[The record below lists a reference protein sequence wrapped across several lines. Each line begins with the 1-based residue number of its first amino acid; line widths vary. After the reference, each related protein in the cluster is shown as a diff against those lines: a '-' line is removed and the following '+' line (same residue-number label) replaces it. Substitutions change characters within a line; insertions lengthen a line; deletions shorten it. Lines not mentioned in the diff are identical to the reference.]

1 MIRDKVSHSL
11 FNEATV
17 NFVYDETVPLN
28 CAYWDTVN
36 VYKKYK
42 NLVSLNK
49 NISELNFNIL
59 YNIPSESCI
68 RRISENVDHIYRNYI
83 IEKENPLSLRIYP
96 EINSVIPTWVTF
108 NPEKKMFCFES
119 SVFFDVLI
127 NKSSIDQCSY
137 ITMPN
142 GLSQTSD
149 YYEYANSSKTCVCS
163 NPIFYKANS
172 VSTCNYM
179 LTSNF
184 AMIKQCTGYLADR
197 KVLFTNLLT
206 HKISKK
212 SLKFTTVVYRD
223 LEDAYKIEVYNVT
236 NNSTVSILNYKS
248 MAFNKNKTVLYQEAK
263 NHLIELLKIYEEDY
277 NIEWNQDDLIDNV
290 SFVSIKVKNSYIS
303 NLIPK
308 DSYGNQRSELFQT
321 V

>member
-1 MIRDKVSHSL
+1 MIKDNVSHPL
-11 FNEATV
+11 FNGATA

-28 CAYWDTVN
+28 YIYWDTVN
-36 VYKKYK
+36 VYQKYK
-42 NLVSLNK
+42 NLLSLNK

-68 RRISENVDHIYRNYI
+68 KKVSENVDHIYRSYI
-83 IEKENPLSLRIYP
+83 IEKENSHSLRNYP
-96 EINSVIPTWVTF
+96 EIDSAIPTWVTF

-119 SVFFDVLI
+119 SIFFNVSV

-137 ITMPN
+137 ATMPY

-163 NPIFYKANS
+163 NPIFHQAKS
-172 VSTCNYM
+172 VSTCGYM
-179 LTSNF
+179 LNSNF
-184 AMIKQCTGYLADR
+184 AMIKQCVGYLADR

-206 HKISKK
+206 HKINEK
-212 SLKFTTVVYRD
+212 SLEFKTTVYRD
-223 LEDAYKIEVYNVT
+223 LEDVYKIEVYNIT
-236 NNSTVSILNYKS
+236 NNSMVSILNYKS
-248 MAFNKNKTVLYQEAK
+248 MAFNKDKTALYQEAK
-263 NHLIELLKIYEEDY
+263 NHLIELLKTYEEDY
-277 NIEWNQDDLIDNV
+277 NIEWNQNGLIDNV
-290 SFVSIKVKNSYIS
+290 SSVSVKVKNSYIS